1 MMPPNNIKY
10 VRAFLGLLNYYRDMW
25 AKWSHLLHSLTSL
38 TSTEVEFKW
47 TYVEQKEFDKIKQI
61 FACDT
66 LLIYT
71 DFNEHFYI
79 HTDASDFQLGA
90 VIRQNGKL
98 IDFYSRKLTE
108 AQSHYTV
115 MEKELLSIVKTLIL
129 F

>member
-1 MMPPNNIKY
+1 MTPPKNIKH
-10 VRAFLGLLNYYRDMW
+10 VRSFVGLVNYYRDTCDIR
-25 AKWSHLLHSLTSL
+25 SYLLQPLTAL
-38 TSTEVEFKW
+38 TSTNIEFKW

-108 AQSHYTV
+108 AQ
-115 MEKELLSIVKTLIL
+115 
-129 F
+129 